1 MSFSKEP
8 SKTTPKRYNRKC
20 VFKTLIKGQK
30 VWKGD
35 LRARTFAD
43 RWLGRSVI
51 KPPTKSDRTYVVKR
65 TGGTKDVIEHYNY
78 LNPYNVRQKEKSQQ
92 RNNPKEKYT
101 ADVPSVDIDQSEDSD
116 SEMHPENETQR
127 TYPERDR
134 PPPIIY

>member
-1 MSFSKEP
+1 M
-8 SKTTPKRYNRKC
+8 
-20 VFKTLIKGQK
+20 
-30 VWKGD
+30 
-35 LRARTFAD
+35 
-43 RWLGRSVI
+43 
-51 KPPTKSDRTYVVKR
+51 VKR

-116 SEMHPENETQR
+116 IEMQPENETQR

-134 PPPIIY
+134 LPPIIY